1 MDKSQ
6 KILKRF
12 RATNTKFF
20 KVLFVTITFISSWPL
35 FERLL
40 ANHAGIA
47 DKDEG
52 LYLLAVSSDSLE
64 SAWSFPWHW
73 SLIPIFKIVDMNLAD
88 FRTLGAVILF
98 GCSFILCYQSQI
110 LIFIN
115 LNKPV
120 TSNKN
125 YVVVSSV
132 VIALLMT
139 FIFYADFV
147 FRTPGYNWV
156 NAIGILISA
165 SSFIYSLSMQKNGSE
180 KYKKFLSEI
189 TFAFGLFFCF
199 PAKPSTPFF
208 VGCLSVWIYIKTS
221 GFRKTLD
228 WILRITIYLCS
239 LIGLAVVL
247 NVWPK
252 NFVMVLR
259 RALDSPTV
267 TRDQELDGAFFMLL
281 KTPKYFYGDLITNP
295 ILANI
300 LVLIATATFIFLVMI
315 KSSKIIVLFPL
326 VLFTSLLISGI
337 NLSALTFSQQTTG
350 IYPYKLIYSGAL
362 FLFVAIFI
370 YCYFDRKAIFV
381 GNLNHSNLNIICFIT
396 LLPFVFGFGSA
407 RGIISMSSILSGPLF
422 LAAYLIVIMKFQ
434 EYRLNFFTF
443 WQLLTSIFLIVV
455 IVFQSQMAPYGIKPI
470 SKNVV
475 SLQIGPYGDFI
486 QVDKEYSE
494 RINALRTNLV
504 SSGWDIGTPVLA
516 INYHISSTIPYV
528 LGGKPP
534 NSLMIAILG
543 NSNSVALARYN
554 LSSRFDPYPYKESWI
569 ISTPINLQKTEQRKE
584 IIEIEKLLE
593 SRTGRDFPDGYKL
606 IASSEGLE
614 FWKPLD

>member
-1 MDKSQ
+1 MNKYQ
-6 KILKRF
+6 KILKKF
-12 RATNTKFF
+12 RASSTKLF
-20 KVLFVTITFISSWPL
+20 KVLFATLAFISSWQL
-35 FERLL
+35 FDRLL

-73 SLIPIFKIVDMNLAD
+73 SLLPIFKIVDMNLAD

-98 GCSFILCYQSQI
+98 GCSFVLCYQSQI
-110 LIFIN
+110 LIFIS

-125 YVVVSSV
+125 CVAVSSV

-139 FIFYADFV
+139 FIFYAGFI

-208 VGCLSVWIYIKTS
+208 VGCLSVWIHIKTS
-221 GFRKTLD
+221 GIRKTLD
-228 WILRITIYLCS
+228 WILRITVYLSS
-239 LIGLAVVL
+239 LISLAVL
-247 NVWPK
+247 FNVWPK
-252 NFVMVLR
+252 NFLMVLK
-259 RALDSPTV
+259 RALASPTV
-267 TRDQELDGAFFMLL
+267 TRDQELGGAIFNLL

-295 ILANI
+295 ILANS
-300 LVLIATATFIFLVMI
+300 LVLIATAAFIFLVLK
-315 KSSKIIVLFPL
+315 KSSKIIVVFPL
-326 VLFTSLLISGI
+326 VIFASLLISGI
-337 NLSALTFSQQTTG
+337 NLSASTFSQQTTG
-350 IYPYKLIYSGAL
+350 INPYKLIYAGAL
-362 FLFVAIFI
+362 FLFVAIFAHLF
-370 YCYFDRKAIFV
+370 FDRKANFI
-381 GNLNHSNLNIICFIT
+381 GNFSYSNLNIICYIA

-407 RGIISMSSILSGPLF
+407 RGIIAMSSILSGPLF
-422 LAAYLIVIMKFQ
+422 LAAYLIVIMRFR
-434 EYRLNFFTF
+434 EYNLKFFTF
-443 WQLLTSIFLIVV
+443 WQLLTSVFLIVV

-470 SKNVV
+470 SENVV

-486 QVDKEYSE
+486 QVDKEFSE
-494 RINALRTNLV
+494 RINALRKKLFG
-504 SSGWDIGTPVLA
+504 SGWEIGTPVLA

-543 NSNSVALARYN
+543 NSNSVELARYN
-554 LSSRFDPYPYKESWI
+554 LSYKFDPYPYEKSWI
-569 ISTPINLQKTEQRKE
+569 ISTPINLQKTEQREE
-584 IIEIEKLLE
+584 ILAIEKLLE
-593 SRTGRDFPDGYKL
+593 SRTGKDFPEGYKL

-614 FWKPLD
+614 FWKPMD